1 MAIRKIKIIVQ
12 YDGSRYSGWQT
23 QPGKRT
29 IQGELV
35 DALSNLVGFKIP
47 VHGASR
53 TDAGVSALGQVALF
67 EIDSPIPTENFPDA
81 LNGRLPRNI
90 VVTSAEEVPPK
101 FDLLGEVKSKL
112 YRYTI
117 YTGRYRPV
125 MKLNQCWH
133 MHRILDVAA
142 MNSAAQLLVGTK
154 DFKSFASAADKR
166 ESSIRTI
173 FRCEVSSSCVTRD
186 ASCETNITTQ
196 KNDTHKTQY
205 AIRNSQHEKRWIY
218 IDVEGDGFLYNMVRN
233 IVGTLVEIGTG
244 RWKPEK
250 IDEILEAK
258 RRTAAGRLAP
268 PQGLCLMWIKY

>member
-1 MAIRKIKIIVQ
+1 MSVRKIKLTVQ
-12 YDGSRYSGWQT
+12 YDGSKYSGWQT

-35 DALSNLVGFKIP
+35 EALSNLVGTKIP

-67 EIDSPIPTENFPDA
+67 EIDCPIPTENFPDA

-133 MHRILDVAA
+133 LHRKLDVAA

-166 ESSIRTI
+166 ESSVRTI
-173 FRCEVSSSCVTRD
+173 FRCDVTPED
-186 ASCETNITTQ
+186 
-196 KNDTHKTQY
+196 K
-205 AIRNSQHEKRWIY
+205 WIY

-244 RWKPEK
+244 RWKPDK

-268 PQGLCLMWIKY
+268 PQGLCLIWIKY